1 MAKLQETKDVAI
13 KEQGLFE
20 RAMDGVDT
28 TSSVWVEMDM
38 SVSLSGGNVL
48 VSVADVESFVKLTK
62 LVTDAIESREGRA
75 GVISN
80 EDLVYLSKVQHE
92 LILAANLL
100 GARITSERARTCL
113 NANV

>member
-1 MAKLQETKDVAI
+1 MAKSQETKEVSI

-38 SVSLSGGNVL
+38 SVSLAGGNVL

-62 LVTDAIESREGRA
+62 LVTDAIESLEGRD
-75 GVISN
+75 GVISR
-80 EDLVYLSKVQHE
+80 EDLVYLSNVQHE

-100 GARITSERARTCL
+100 GGRIASERARTGL
-113 NANV
+113 KASV

>member
-1 MAKLQETKDVAI
+1 MGTLQGTKDGGV
-13 KEQGLFE
+13 KDQGLFE

-38 SVSLSGGNVL
+38 SVSLAGGSVL

-62 LVTDAIESREGRA
+62 LVADAIESREGRG

-80 EDLVYLSKVQHE
+80 EDLVYLSQVQQE
-92 LILAANLL
+92 LIVAAGLL
-100 GARITSERARTCL
+100 GGRIASERARPGL
-113 NANV
+113 KASA